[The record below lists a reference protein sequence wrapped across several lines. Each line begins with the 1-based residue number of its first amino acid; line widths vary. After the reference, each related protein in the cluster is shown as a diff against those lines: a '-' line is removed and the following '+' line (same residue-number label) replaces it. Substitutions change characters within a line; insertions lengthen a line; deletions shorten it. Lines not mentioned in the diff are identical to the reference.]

1 MTEKPAFR
9 IDKDLLKNDEVLIFL
24 DEHPL
29 LNIQGLIKISYD
41 TIRIFYNDE
50 QKRLTSELI
59 KINLDK

>member
-9 IDKDLLKNDEVLIFL
+9 IDKNLLKIDEVLIFM

-29 LNIQGLIKISYD
+29 LDIQGLMAISSD
-41 TIRIFYNDE
+41 TIRVFYHDK

-59 KINLDK
+59 KISLEK